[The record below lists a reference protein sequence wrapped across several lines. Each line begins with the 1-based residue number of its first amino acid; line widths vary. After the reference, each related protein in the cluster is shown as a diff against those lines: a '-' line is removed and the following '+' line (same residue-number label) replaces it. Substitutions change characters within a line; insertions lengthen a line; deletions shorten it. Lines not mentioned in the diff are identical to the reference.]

1 MTKIVVIS
9 KKDQTILKETQANK
23 IQISQPSI
31 IQLDLKPI
39 DIQSI
44 HRVGNQC
51 VITLKNG
58 QKIVIDDF
66 YTADFGSENTLLVHS
81 GPEQFEL
88 VEMDVD
94 GKTISY
100 RSVNEFMQPLA
111 ASTQLNQATTP
122 AQATE
127 VASEDDGSPS
137 LLKAGLAILG
147 AEAVYLLAFDKDDD
161 QSSSNDKTA
170 PSTPTGS
177 FDSDGKVVSGKA
189 EAGAT
194 VYLVDAKGNTIG
206 QSKADADGNYKITL
220 DVAITDGNRV
230 ILYAKDKAG
239 NSSQSTILTGS
250 KDTIAPDAA
259 NAQVD
264 ESGKFISGLA
274 EAGSKVYVY
283 AADGKTLLGG
293 PVTAASDGNFSISL
307 SDSLQAGETAKVVVE
322 DKAGNKSEA
331 QMVEIGKDTLRPD
344 QPKIEVNKA
353 GTELVGTAEAN
364 STIKILDANS
374 QVIATATVDANG
386 QFKITLSPALSDSNK
401 ATMIVVDAAGNQS
414 TPLNISAGTDNTAPV
429 APTATINID
438 GTEVSGSA
446 EIGAKITIK
455 NSAGNTLGTATVG
468 DDGRY
473 TVQLSSAITDNN
485 IVQVTA
491 TDTSGNISKS
501 TQVVGKKDTI
511 APSAPTL
518 TTVYDDRDTTKLT
531 IKQGESTQ
539 DSTPSFEGKGEA
551 NAAITIYKNGVAV
564 ATVKADTSGK
574 WLYTPE
580 SDLAAGKYS
589 YSFTQTDV
597 AGNTSAKSSAFDF
610 TVEAMTVAKASLFL
624 ISEEQASNELHDQA
638 SLLIDDNNVFDVL
651 AQHSVSSFSLDETN
665 AFIPNDQIDLNSLL
679 SNQEPNIAL
688 DEISDESSYLNP
700 SINPVSGVT
709 AVSNTELQT
718 AWGALDLLD
727 QSLNTLAL
735 Y

>member
-1 MTKIVVIS
+1 M
-9 KKDQTILKETQANK
+9 
-23 IQISQPSI
+23 
-31 IQLDLKPI
+31 
-39 DIQSI
+39 
-44 HRVGNQC
+44 
-51 VITLKNG
+51 
-58 QKIVIDDF
+58 IDDF
-66 YTADFGSENTLLVHS
+66 YTADFGSENSLLVHS

-127 VASEDDGSPS
+127 VATEDDGSPS

-147 AEAVYLLAFDKDDD
+147 AEAVYLLAFEKDDD

-239 NSSQSTILTGS
+239 NSSQSTILMGS

-331 QMVEIGKDTLRPD
+331 QTVEIGKDTLRPD

-401 ATMIVVDAAGNQS
+401 ATIIVVDAAGNQS

-429 APTATINID
+429 APTASINID

-473 TVQLSSAITDNN
+473 TVKLSSAITDNN

-688 DEISDESSYLNP
+688 DEISDDSSYLNP

>member
-66 YTADFGSENTLLVHS
+66 YTADFGSENSLLVHS

-239 NSSQSTILTGS
+239 NSSQSTILMGS

-401 ATMIVVDAAGNQS
+401 ATIIVVDAAGNQS

-429 APTATINID
+429 APTASINID

-473 TVQLSSAITDNN
+473 TVKLSSAITDNN

-531 IKQGESTQ
+531 IKQGESTK

-551 NAAITIYKNGVAV
+551 NATITIYKNGVAV

-580 SDLAAGKYS
+580 TELVVGKYS

-610 TVEAMTVAKASLFL
+610 TVEAMTIAKANLFFM
-624 ISEEQASNELHDQA
+624 SEELDLDVLNDQT
-638 SLLIDDNNVFDVL
+638 LLLTDDNSVFDVL
-651 AQHSVSSFSLDETN
+651 AQHTVSSFSLDETN

-688 DEISDESSYLNP
+688 DEISDDSSYLNP

>member
-1 MTKIVVIS
+1 M
-9 KKDQTILKETQANK
+9 
-23 IQISQPSI
+23 
-31 IQLDLKPI
+31 QLELKPI

-58 QKIVIDDF
+58 QKIVIDHF
-66 YTADFGSENTLLVHS
+66 YTDDFGSDNSLVLHS

-94 GKTISY
+94 GKTVSY
-100 RSVNEFMQPLA
+100 RSVNEFAQPLST
-111 ASTQLNQATTP
+111 STQLNQATTP
-122 AQATE
+122 IQATE
-127 VASEDDGSPS
+127 IASEDDGSPS

-147 AEAVYLLAFDKDDD
+147 AEAVYLLAFDKEDD

-194 VYLVDAKGNTIG
+194 VYIVDAKGNTIG

-220 DVAITDGNRV
+220 DDAITDGNRV

-239 NSSQSTILTGS
+239 NSSQSMILTGS

-264 ESGKFISGLA
+264 ESGKFVSGFA
-274 EAGSKVYVY
+274 EAGAKVYVY
-283 AADGKTLLGG
+283 AADGTTLLGG
-293 PVTAASDGNFSISL
+293 PVTAASDGNFSIAL
-307 SDSLQAGETAKVVVE
+307 SDTLQAGETAKVIVE

-331 QMVEIGKDTLRPD
+331 QSVEMGKDTLRPD

-374 QVIATATVDANG
+374 QVIATTTVDANG
-386 QFKITLSPALSDSNK
+386 QFKLTLSPALSDSNK
-401 ATMIVVDAAGNQS
+401 TTIIVVDAAGNQS
-414 TPLNISAGTDNTAPV
+414 ISLNVTAGTDNTAPV
-429 APTATINID
+429 APTATINTD

-473 TVQLSSAITDNN
+473 TVKLSSAITDNN

-501 TQVVGKKDTI
+501 TQVIGTKDTI

-518 TTVYDDRDTTKLT
+518 TTVYDDRETTKLT

-551 NAAITIYKNGVAV
+551 NATITIYKNGVAV

-589 YSFTQTDV
+589 YSFTQTDL

-610 TVEAMTVAKASLFL
+610 TVEAMVVAKASLFL
-624 ISEEQASNELHDQA
+624 ISEEQASDELQDQA
-638 SLLIDDNNVFDVL
+638 SVLTDDNSVFDVL
-651 AQHSVSSFSLDETN
+651 AQHSMSSFSLDETN

-688 DEISDESSYLNP
+688 DEISDDSSYLNP

-718 AWGALDLLD
+718 AWGALDPLD
-727 QSLNTLAL
+727 QTLNAL
-735 Y
+735 PLY

>member
-9 KKDQTILKETQANK
+9 KKDQTILKETQATK
-23 IQISQPSI
+23 IQISQPSV
-31 IQLDLKPI
+31 IQLELKPA

-66 YTADFGSENTLLVHS
+66 YTDDFGSDNSLLVHS

-94 GKTISY
+94 GKTVSY
-100 RSVNEFMQPLA
+100 RSVNEFAQPLS

-147 AEAVYLLAFDKDDD
+147 AEAVYLLAFDKEDDK
-161 QSSSNDKTA
+161 SSSNDKTA

-189 EAGAT
+189 EVGAT
-194 VYLVDAKGNTIG
+194 VYIVDAKGNTIG

-220 DVAITDGNRV
+220 DDAITDGNRV

-239 NSSQSTILTGS
+239 NSSQSMILTGS

-283 AADGKTLLGG
+283 AADGTTLLGG
-293 PVTAASDGNFSISL
+293 PVTAASDGNFSIAL
-307 SDSLQAGETAKVVVE
+307 SDTLQAGETAKVIVE

-331 QMVEIGKDTLRPD
+331 QSVEMGKDTLRPD

-364 STIKILDANS
+364 STIQILDANL
-374 QVIATATVDANG
+374 QVIATTTVDANG
-386 QFKITLSPALSDSNK
+386 QFKLTLSPALSDSNK
-401 ATMIVVDAAGNQS
+401 TTIIVVDAAGNQS
-414 TPLNISAGTDNTAPV
+414 ISLNVTAGTDNTAPV
-429 APTATINID
+429 APTATINTD

-473 TVQLSSAITDNN
+473 TVKLSSAITDNN

-491 TDTSGNISKS
+491 TDAAGNSSKS
-501 TQVVGKKDTI
+501 TQVIGTKDTI

-518 TTVYDDRDTTKLT
+518 TTVYDDRETTKLT

-551 NAAITIYKNGVAV
+551 NATITIYKNGVAV

-589 YSFTQTDV
+589 YSFTQTDL

-638 SLLIDDNNVFDVL
+638 SQLVDDNTVFDVL
-651 AQHSVSSFSLDETN
+651 AQHSVSGFGLNEISSFISD
-665 AFIPNDQIDLNSLL
+665 DQIDLNSLL
-679 SNQEPNIAL
+679 SNHEPNIAL
-688 DEISDESSYLNP
+688 DEISDDSSYLYP
-700 SINPVSGVT
+700 SINSVSGVT

-718 AWGALDLLD
+718 AWGALDPLD
-727 QSLNTLAL
+727 QTLNAL
-735 Y
+735 PLY

>member
-1 MTKIVVIS
+1 M
-9 KKDQTILKETQANK
+9 
-23 IQISQPSI
+23 
-31 IQLDLKPI
+31 
-39 DIQSI
+39 

-66 YTADFGSENTLLVHS
+66 YTADFGSENSLLVHS

-127 VASEDDGSPS
+127 VATEDDGSPS

-147 AEAVYLLAFDKDDD
+147 AEAVYLLAFEKDDD

-239 NSSQSTILTGS
+239 NSSQSTILMGS

-331 QMVEIGKDTLRPD
+331 QTVEIGKDTLRPD

-511 APSAPTL
+511 APSAPTLTTL

>member
-1 MTKIVVIS
+1 M
-9 KKDQTILKETQANK
+9 
-23 IQISQPSI
+23 
-31 IQLDLKPI
+31 
-39 DIQSI
+39 
-44 HRVGNQC
+44 
-51 VITLKNG
+51 ITLKNG

-66 YTADFGSENTLLVHS
+66 YTADFGSENSLLVHS

-127 VASEDDGSPS
+127 VATEDDGSPS

-147 AEAVYLLAFDKDDD
+147 AEAVYLLAFEKDDD

-239 NSSQSTILTGS
+239 NSSQSTILMGR

-401 ATMIVVDAAGNQS
+401 ATIIVVDAAGNQS
-414 TPLNISAGTDNTAPV
+414 TSLNISAGTDNTAPV
-429 APTATINID
+429 APTASINID

-473 TVQLSSAITDNN
+473 TVKLSSAITDNN

-574 WLYTPE
+574 WLYTSE

>member
-9 KKDQTILKETQANK
+9 KKDQTILKETQATK

-31 IQLDLKPI
+31 IQLELKPV

-66 YTADFGSENTLLVHS
+66 YTADFGSENSVVMHS

-111 ASTQLNQATTP
+111 ASTQLNQSTTP
-122 AQATE
+122 VQATE
-127 VASEDDGSPS
+127 VASEDNDSPS
-137 LLKAGLAILG
+137 LLKTGLAILG

-161 QSSSNDKTA
+161 PSTSNDKTA
-170 PSTPTGS
+170 PSTPIGS

-194 VYLVDAKGNTIG
+194 VYLADAKGNTIG

-250 KDTIAPDAA
+250 IDTIAPDAA

-264 ESGKFISGLA
+264 ESGKFISGFA

-307 SDSLQAGETAKVVVE
+307 SDTLQAGETAKVVVE

-353 GTELVGTAEAN
+353 GTEIVGTAEAN
-364 STIKILDANS
+364 STIQILDANS
-374 QVIATATVDANG
+374 QVIATTTVDANG
-386 QFKITLSPALSDSNK
+386 QFKITLSSALSDSNK

-414 TPLNISAGTDNTAPV
+414 TPLNVTAGTDNTAPV
-429 APTATINID
+429 APTATINTD

-446 EIGAKITIK
+446 EIGAKIIVK

-468 DDGRY
+468 EDGRY
-473 TVQLSSAITDNN
+473 TVKLSSAITDNN
-485 IVQVTA
+485 VVQVTA

-501 TQVVGKKDTI
+501 TQVVGTKDTI

-551 NAAITIYKNGVAV
+551 NATIAIYKNGVAV

-580 SDLAAGKYS
+580 TELAVGKYS

-610 TVEAMTVAKASLFL
+610 TVEATTIAKANLFFM
-624 ISEEQASNELHDQA
+624 SEELVSDALDDQT
-638 SLLIDDNNVFDVL
+638 SLLTDDNTVLDVL
-651 AQHSVSSFSLDETN
+651 AQHSVSNFSLNQTSSL
-665 AFIPNDQIDLNSLL
+665 IPDQQIDLNGLL
-679 SNQEPNIAL
+679 SDHEPNITFDEPSNLNVLIDPVL
-688 DEISDESSYLNP
+688 D
-700 SINPVSGVT
+700 VAG
-709 AVSNTELQT
+709 VSNAELQT
-718 AWGALDLLD
+718 KWGALDLLD

>member
-1 MTKIVVIS
+1 M
-9 KKDQTILKETQANK
+9 
-23 IQISQPSI
+23 
-31 IQLDLKPI
+31 
-39 DIQSI
+39 
-44 HRVGNQC
+44 
-51 VITLKNG
+51 ITLKNG

-66 YTADFGSENTLLVHS
+66 YTADFGSENSLLVHS

-127 VASEDDGSPS
+127 VATEDDGSPS

-147 AEAVYLLAFDKDDD
+147 AEAVYLLAFEKDDD

-239 NSSQSTILTGS
+239 NSSQSTILMGS

-331 QMVEIGKDTLRPD
+331 QTVEIGKDTLRPD

-511 APSAPTL
+511 APSAPTLTTL

>member
-1 MTKIVVIS
+1 M
-9 KKDQTILKETQANK
+9 
-23 IQISQPSI
+23 
-31 IQLDLKPI
+31 
-39 DIQSI
+39 
-44 HRVGNQC
+44 
-51 VITLKNG
+51 ITLKNG

-66 YTADFGSENTLLVHS
+66 YTADFGSENSLLVHS

-127 VASEDDGSPS
+127 VATEDDGSPS

-147 AEAVYLLAFDKDDD
+147 AEAVYLLAFEKDDD

-239 NSSQSTILTGS
+239 NSSQSTILMGS

-283 AADGKTLLGG
+283 AADGKMLLGG
-293 PVTAASDGNFSISL
+293 PVTAASDGNFSILL

-401 ATMIVVDAAGNQS
+401 ATIIVVDAAGNQS

-429 APTATINID
+429 APTASINID

-473 TVQLSSAITDNN
+473 TVKLSSAITDNN

-518 TTVYDDRDTTKLT
+518 TTVYDDRETTKLT
-531 IKQGESTQ
+531 IKQGESTK

-551 NAAITIYKNGVAV
+551 NATITIYKNGVAV

-651 AQHSVSSFSLDETN
+651 AQHSVSTFSLDETN

-688 DEISDESSYLNP
+688 DEISDDSSYLNP

>member
-1 MTKIVVIS
+1 M
-9 KKDQTILKETQANK
+9 
-23 IQISQPSI
+23 
-31 IQLDLKPI
+31 
-39 DIQSI
+39 
-44 HRVGNQC
+44 
-51 VITLKNG
+51 ITLKNG

-66 YTADFGSENTLLVHS
+66 YTADFGSENSLLVHS

-127 VASEDDGSPS
+127 VATEDDGSPS

-147 AEAVYLLAFDKDDD
+147 AEAVYLLAFEKDDD

-239 NSSQSTILTGS
+239 NSSQSTILMGR

-414 TPLNISAGTDNTAPV
+414 TSLNISAGTDNTAPV
-429 APTATINID
+429 APTASINID

-473 TVQLSSAITDNN
+473 TVKLSSAITDNN

-574 WLYTPE
+574 WLYTSE

>member
-1 MTKIVVIS
+1 M
-9 KKDQTILKETQANK
+9 
-23 IQISQPSI
+23 
-31 IQLDLKPI
+31 
-39 DIQSI
+39 
-44 HRVGNQC
+44 
-51 VITLKNG
+51 
-58 QKIVIDDF
+58 IDDF
-66 YTADFGSENTLLVHS
+66 YTADFGSENSLLVHS

-127 VASEDDGSPS
+127 VATEDDGSPS

-147 AEAVYLLAFDKDDD
+147 AEAVYLLAFEKDDD

-239 NSSQSTILTGS
+239 NSSQSTILMGR

-401 ATMIVVDAAGNQS
+401 ATIIVVDAAGNQS
-414 TPLNISAGTDNTAPV
+414 TSLNISAGTDNTAPV
-429 APTATINID
+429 APTASINID

-473 TVQLSSAITDNN
+473 TVKLSSAITDNN

-518 TTVYDDRDTTKLT
+518 TTVYDDRETTKLT
-531 IKQGESTQ
+531 IKQGESTK

-551 NAAITIYKNGVAV
+551 NATITIYKNGVAV

-688 DEISDESSYLNP
+688 DEISDDSSYLNP

>member
-1 MTKIVVIS
+1 M
-9 KKDQTILKETQANK
+9 
-23 IQISQPSI
+23 
-31 IQLDLKPI
+31 
-39 DIQSI
+39 
-44 HRVGNQC
+44 
-51 VITLKNG
+51 
-58 QKIVIDDF
+58 
-66 YTADFGSENTLLVHS
+66 
-81 GPEQFEL
+81 
-88 VEMDVD
+88 
-94 GKTISY
+94 
-100 RSVNEFMQPLA
+100 
-111 ASTQLNQATTP
+111 
-122 AQATE
+122 
-127 VASEDDGSPS
+127 
-137 LLKAGLAILG
+137 
-147 AEAVYLLAFDKDDD
+147 
-161 QSSSNDKTA
+161 
-170 PSTPTGS
+170 
-177 FDSDGKVVSGKA
+177 
-189 EAGAT
+189 
-194 VYLVDAKGNTIG
+194 
-206 QSKADADGNYKITL
+206 
-220 DVAITDGNRV
+220 
-230 ILYAKDKAG
+230 
-239 NSSQSTILTGS
+239 
-250 KDTIAPDAA
+250 
-259 NAQVD
+259 
-264 ESGKFISGLA
+264 
-274 EAGSKVYVY
+274 
-283 AADGKTLLGG
+283 
-293 PVTAASDGNFSISL
+293 
-307 SDSLQAGETAKVVVE
+307 QAGETTKVVVE

-331 QMVEIGKDTLRPD
+331 QTVEIGKDTLRPD

-401 ATMIVVDAAGNQS
+401 ATMIVVAAAGTQS

-473 TVQLSSAITDNN
+473 TLQLSSAITDNN

-531 IKQGESTQ
+531 IKQGESTK

-551 NAAITIYKNGVAV
+551 NATITIYKNGVAV

-580 SDLAAGKYS
+580 TELVVGKYS

-610 TVEAMTVAKASLFL
+610 TVEAMTIAKANLFFM
-624 ISEEQASNELHDQA
+624 SEELDLDVLNDQT
-638 SLLIDDNNVFDVL
+638 LLLTDDNSVFDVL
-651 AQHSVSSFSLDETN
+651 AQHTVSSFSLDETN

-688 DEISDESSYLNP
+688 DEISDDSSYLNP

>member
-1 MTKIVVIS
+1 M
-9 KKDQTILKETQANK
+9 
-23 IQISQPSI
+23 
-31 IQLDLKPI
+31 
-39 DIQSI
+39 
-44 HRVGNQC
+44 
-51 VITLKNG
+51 
-58 QKIVIDDF
+58 IDDF
-66 YTADFGSENTLLVHS
+66 YTADFGSENSLLVHS

-127 VASEDDGSPS
+127 VATEDDGSPS

-147 AEAVYLLAFDKDDD
+147 AEAVYLLAFEKDDD

-239 NSSQSTILTGS
+239 NSSQSTILMGR

-293 PVTAASDGNFSISL
+293 SVTAASDGNFSISL

-331 QMVEIGKDTLRPD
+331 QTVEIGKDTLRPD

-401 ATMIVVDAAGNQS
+401 ATIIVVDAAGNQS

-429 APTATINID
+429 TPTASINID

-473 TVQLSSAITDNN
+473 TVKLSSAITDNN

-518 TTVYDDRDTTKLT
+518 TTVYDDRETTKLT
-531 IKQGESTQ
+531 IKQGESTK

-551 NAAITIYKNGVAV
+551 NATITIYKNGVAV

-580 SDLAAGKYS
+580 SNLAAGKYS
-589 YSFTQTDV
+589 YSFTQTDL

-688 DEISDESSYLNP
+688 DEISDDSSYLNP

>member
-1 MTKIVVIS
+1 M
-9 KKDQTILKETQANK
+9 
-23 IQISQPSI
+23 
-31 IQLDLKPI
+31 
-39 DIQSI
+39 
-44 HRVGNQC
+44 
-51 VITLKNG
+51 
-58 QKIVIDDF
+58 IDDF
-66 YTADFGSENTLLVHS
+66 YTADFGSENSLLVHS

-239 NSSQSTILTGS
+239 NSSQSTILMGR

-401 ATMIVVDAAGNQS
+401 ATIIVVDAAGNQS

-688 DEISDESSYLNP
+688 DEISDDSSYLNP

>member
-66 YTADFGSENTLLVHS
+66 YTADFGSENSLLVHS

-239 NSSQSTILTGS
+239 NSSQSTILMGS

-293 PVTAASDGNFSISL
+293 PVTAASDGNFSILL

-374 QVIATATVDANG
+374 QVISTATVDANG

-401 ATMIVVDAAGNQS
+401 ATIIVVDAAGNQS

-429 APTATINID
+429 APTASINID

-473 TVQLSSAITDNN
+473 TVKLSSAITDNN

-501 TQVVGKKDTI
+501 TQVIGKKDTI

-531 IKQGESTQ
+531 IKQGESTK
-539 DSTPSFEGKGEA
+539 DSTPKF
-551 NAAITIYKNGVAV
+551 
-564 ATVKADTSGK
+564 
-574 WLYTPE
+574 
-580 SDLAAGKYS
+580 
-589 YSFTQTDV
+589 
-597 AGNTSAKSSAFDF
+597 
-610 TVEAMTVAKASLFL
+610 
-624 ISEEQASNELHDQA
+624 
-638 SLLIDDNNVFDVL
+638 
-651 AQHSVSSFSLDETN
+651 
-665 AFIPNDQIDLNSLL
+665 
-679 SNQEPNIAL
+679 
-688 DEISDESSYLNP
+688 
-700 SINPVSGVT
+700 
-709 AVSNTELQT
+709 
-718 AWGALDLLD
+718 
-727 QSLNTLAL
+727 
-735 Y
+735 

>member
-1 MTKIVVIS
+1 M
-9 KKDQTILKETQANK
+9 
-23 IQISQPSI
+23 
-31 IQLDLKPI
+31 
-39 DIQSI
+39 
-44 HRVGNQC
+44 
-51 VITLKNG
+51 ITLKNG

-66 YTADFGSENTLLVHS
+66 YTADFGSENSLLVHS

-127 VASEDDGSPS
+127 VATEDDGSPS

-147 AEAVYLLAFDKDDD
+147 AEAVYLLAFEKDDD

-239 NSSQSTILTGS
+239 NSSQSTILMGR

-293 PVTAASDGNFSISL
+293 SVTAASDGNFSISL

-401 ATMIVVDAAGNQS
+401 ATIIVVDAAGNQS

-429 APTATINID
+429 APTASINID

-473 TVQLSSAITDNN
+473 TVKLSSAITDNN

-551 NAAITIYKNGVAV
+551 NATITIYKNGVAV

-589 YSFTQTDV
+589 YSFTQTDL

-688 DEISDESSYLNP
+688 DEISDDSSYLNP

>member
-1 MTKIVVIS
+1 M
-9 KKDQTILKETQANK
+9 
-23 IQISQPSI
+23 
-31 IQLDLKPI
+31 
-39 DIQSI
+39 
-44 HRVGNQC
+44 
-51 VITLKNG
+51 ITLKNG

-66 YTADFGSENTLLVHS
+66 YTADFGSENSLLVHS

-127 VASEDDGSPS
+127 VATEDDGSPS

-147 AEAVYLLAFDKDDD
+147 AEAVYLLAFEKDDD

-177 FDSDGKVVSGKA
+177 FDSDGKVASGKA

-239 NSSQSTILTGS
+239 NSSQSTILMGR

-401 ATMIVVDAAGNQS
+401 ATIIVVDAAGNQS
-414 TPLNISAGTDNTAPV
+414 TSLNISAGTDNTAPV
-429 APTATINID
+429 APTASINID

-473 TVQLSSAITDNN
+473 TVKLSSAITDNN

-574 WLYTPE
+574 WLYTSE

-709 AVSNTELQT
+709 AVSNTELQKH
-718 AWGALDLLD
+718 GAL
-727 QSLNTLAL
+727 
-735 Y
+735 

>member
-9 KKDQTILKETQANK
+9 KKDQTILKETQATK

-31 IQLDLKPI
+31 IQLELKPV

-66 YTADFGSENTLLVHS
+66 YTADFGSENSLVVHS

-111 ASTQLNQATTP
+111 ASTQLNQVATP
-122 AQATE
+122 VQATE
-127 VASEDDGSPS
+127 VASEDNDSPS
-137 LLKAGLAILG
+137 LLKTGLAILG

-161 QSSSNDKTA
+161 PSTSNDKTA

-194 VYLVDAKGNTIG
+194 VYLADAKGNTIG

-307 SDSLQAGETAKVVVE
+307 SDTLQAGEMAKVVVE

-331 QMVEIGKDTLRPD
+331 QTVEIGKDTLRPD

-353 GTELVGTAEAN
+353 GTEIVGTAEAN
-364 STIKILDANS
+364 STIQILGANS
-374 QVIATATVDANG
+374 QVIATTTVDANG
-386 QFKITLSPALSDSNK
+386 QFKITLSSALSDSNK

-414 TPLNISAGTDNTAPV
+414 TPLNVTAGTDNTAPV
-429 APTATINID
+429 APTAIINTD

-446 EIGAKITIK
+446 EIGAKITVK

-468 DDGRY
+468 EDGRY
-473 TVQLSSAITDNN
+473 TVKLSSAITDNN
-485 IVQVTA
+485 VVQVTA

-501 TQVVGKKDTI
+501 TQVVGTKDTI

-551 NAAITIYKNGVAV
+551 NAMITIYKNGVAV

-580 SDLAAGKYS
+580 TELAVGKYS

-610 TVEAMTVAKASLFL
+610 TVEAMSIAKANLFFM
-624 ISEEQASNELHDQA
+624 SEELVSDALDDQT
-638 SLLIDDNNVFDVL
+638 SLLTDDNTVLDVL
-651 AQHSVSSFSLDETN
+651 AQYSVSNFSLNQTSSL
-665 AFIPNDQIDLNSLL
+665 IPDPQIDLNGLL
-679 SNQEPNIAL
+679 SDHEPNITL
-688 DEISDESSYLNP
+688 DGISDESSNLN
-700 SINPVSGVT
+700 VSVDPAMDVT
-709 AVSNTELQT
+709 AVSNAELQT
-718 AWGALDLLD
+718 KWEAWDLLD
-727 QSLNTLAL
+727 QSLNTLVL

>member
-1 MTKIVVIS
+1 M
-9 KKDQTILKETQANK
+9 
-23 IQISQPSI
+23 
-31 IQLDLKPI
+31 
-39 DIQSI
+39 
-44 HRVGNQC
+44 
-51 VITLKNG
+51 ITLKNG
-58 QKIVIDDF
+58 QKIVIDHF
-66 YTADFGSENTLLVHS
+66 YTDDFGSDNSLVLHS

-94 GKTISY
+94 GKTVSY
-100 RSVNEFMQPLA
+100 RSVNEFAQPLST
-111 ASTQLNQATTP
+111 STQLNQATTP
-122 AQATE
+122 IQATE
-127 VASEDDGSPS
+127 IASEDDGSPS

-147 AEAVYLLAFDKDDD
+147 AEAVYLLAFDKEDD

-194 VYLVDAKGNTIG
+194 VYIVDAKGNTIG

-220 DVAITDGNRV
+220 DDAITDGNRV

-239 NSSQSTILTGS
+239 NSSQSMILTGS

-264 ESGKFISGLA
+264 ESGKFVSGFA
-274 EAGSKVYVY
+274 EAGAKVYVY
-283 AADGKTLLGG
+283 AADGTTLLGG
-293 PVTAASDGNFSISL
+293 PVTAASDGNFSIAL
-307 SDSLQAGETAKVVVE
+307 SDTLQAGETAKVIVE

-331 QMVEIGKDTLRPD
+331 QSVEMGKDTLRPD

-374 QVIATATVDANG
+374 QVIATTTVDANG
-386 QFKITLSPALSDSNK
+386 QFKLTLSPALSDSNK
-401 ATMIVVDAAGNQS
+401 TTIIVVDAAGNQS
-414 TPLNISAGTDNTAPV
+414 ISLNVTAGTDNTAPV
-429 APTATINID
+429 APTATINTD

-473 TVQLSSAITDNN
+473 TVKLSSAITDNN

-501 TQVVGKKDTI
+501 TQVIGTKDTI

-518 TTVYDDRDTTKLT
+518 TTVYDDRETTKLT

-551 NAAITIYKNGVAV
+551 NATITIYKNGVAV

-589 YSFTQTDV
+589 YSFTQTDL

-610 TVEAMTVAKASLFL
+610 TVEAMVVAKASLFL
-624 ISEEQASNELHDQA
+624 ISEEQASDELQDQA
-638 SLLIDDNNVFDVL
+638 SVLTDDNSVFDVL
-651 AQHSVSSFSLDETN
+651 AQHSMSSFSLDETN

-688 DEISDESSYLNP
+688 DEISDDSSYLNP

-718 AWGALDLLD
+718 AWGALDPLD
-727 QSLNTLAL
+727 QTLNAL
-735 Y
+735 PLY

>member
-9 KKDQTILKETQANK
+9 KKDQTILKETQATK
-23 IQISQPSI
+23 IQISQPSV
-31 IQLDLKPI
+31 IQLELKPA

-58 QKIVIDDF
+58 QKIVIDHF
-66 YTADFGSENTLLVHS
+66 YTDDFGSENSLLVHS

-147 AEAVYLLAFDKDDD
+147 AEAVYLLAFDKEDDK
-161 QSSSNDKTA
+161 SSSNDKTA

-189 EAGAT
+189 EAGAM

-220 DVAITDGNRV
+220 DDAITDGNRV

-264 ESGKFISGLA
+264 ESGKFVSGVA
-274 EAGSKVYVY
+274 ESGAKVYVY
-283 AADGKTLLGG
+283 AADGTTLLGG
-293 PVTAASDGNFSISL
+293 PVTAASDGNFSIAL
-307 SDSLQAGETAKVVVE
+307 SDTLQAGETAKVIVE

-331 QMVEIGKDTLRPD
+331 QSVEMGKDTLRPD

-374 QVIATATVDANG
+374 QVIATTTVDANG
-386 QFKITLSPALSDSNK
+386 QFKITLSPALSDSNQ

-414 TPLNISAGTDNTAPV
+414 IPLNVTAGTDNTAPV
-429 APTATINID
+429 APTATINTD
-438 GTEVSGSA
+438 GTEVSGNA

-455 NSAGNTLGTATVG
+455 NSAGNTLGTVTVG

-473 TVQLSSAITDNN
+473 TVKLSSAITDNN
-485 IVQVTA
+485 VVQVTA
-491 TDTSGNISKS
+491 TDAAGNSSKS
-501 TQVVGKKDTI
+501 TQVIGTKDTI

-518 TTVYDDRDTTKLT
+518 TTVYDDRETTKLT

-551 NAAITIYKNGVAV
+551 NATITIYKNGVAV

-589 YSFTQTDV
+589 YSFTQTDL

-610 TVEAMTVAKASLFL
+610 TVEAMVVAKASLFL
-624 ISEEQASNELHDQA
+624 ISEEQASDELQDQA
-638 SLLIDDNNVFDVL
+638 SVLTDDNSVFDVL
-651 AQHSVSSFSLDETN
+651 AQHSMSSFSLDETN

-688 DEISDESSYLNP
+688 DEISDDSSYLNP

-718 AWGALDLLD
+718 AWGALDPLD
-727 QSLNTLAL
+727 QTLNAL
-735 Y
+735 PLY

>member
-1 MTKIVVIS
+1 M
-9 KKDQTILKETQANK
+9 
-23 IQISQPSI
+23 
-31 IQLDLKPI
+31 
-39 DIQSI
+39 
-44 HRVGNQC
+44 
-51 VITLKNG
+51 
-58 QKIVIDDF
+58 IDDF
-66 YTADFGSENTLLVHS
+66 YTADFGSENSLLVHS

-127 VASEDDGSPS
+127 VATEDDGSPS

-147 AEAVYLLAFDKDDD
+147 AEAVYLLAFEKDDD

-239 NSSQSTILTGS
+239 NSSQSTILMGS

-283 AADGKTLLGG
+283 AADGKMLLGG
-293 PVTAASDGNFSISL
+293 PVTAASDGNFSILL

-401 ATMIVVDAAGNQS
+401 ATIIVVDAAGNQS

-429 APTATINID
+429 APTASINID

-473 TVQLSSAITDNN
+473 TVKLSSAITDNN

-518 TTVYDDRDTTKLT
+518 TTVYDDRETTKLT
-531 IKQGESTQ
+531 IKQGESTK

-551 NAAITIYKNGVAV
+551 NATITIYKNGVAV

-688 DEISDESSYLNP
+688 DEISDDSSYLNP

>member
-1 MTKIVVIS
+1 M
-9 KKDQTILKETQANK
+9 
-23 IQISQPSI
+23 
-31 IQLDLKPI
+31 
-39 DIQSI
+39 
-44 HRVGNQC
+44 
-51 VITLKNG
+51 
-58 QKIVIDDF
+58 
-66 YTADFGSENTLLVHS
+66 
-81 GPEQFEL
+81 
-88 VEMDVD
+88 
-94 GKTISY
+94 
-100 RSVNEFMQPLA
+100 
-111 ASTQLNQATTP
+111 
-122 AQATE
+122 
-127 VASEDDGSPS
+127 
-137 LLKAGLAILG
+137 AILG

-161 QSSSNDKTA
+161 QSSNNDKTA

-274 EAGSKVYVY
+274 EAGSKVYVF

-331 QMVEIGKDTLRPD
+331 QTVEIGKDTLRPD

-501 TQVVGKKDTI
+501 TQVVRKKDTI

-531 IKQGESTQ
+531 IKQGESTK

-551 NAAITIYKNGVAV
+551 NATITIYKNGVAV

-580 SDLAAGKYS
+580 TELVVGKYS

-610 TVEAMTVAKASLFL
+610 TVEAMTIAKANLFFM
-624 ISEEQASNELHDQA
+624 SEELDLDVLNDQT
-638 SLLIDDNNVFDVL
+638 LLLTDDNSVFDVL
-651 AQHSVSSFSLDETN
+651 AQHTVSSFSLDETN

-688 DEISDESSYLNP
+688 DEISDDSSYLNP

>member
-66 YTADFGSENTLLVHS
+66 YTADFGSENSLLVHS

-161 QSSSNDKTA
+161 QSSGNDKTA

-206 QSKADADGNYKITL
+206 QSKVDADGNYKITL

-531 IKQGESTQ
+531 IKQGESTK

-589 YSFTQTDV
+589 YSFTQTDL

-688 DEISDESSYLNP
+688 DEISDDSSYLNP

>member
-66 YTADFGSENTLLVHS
+66 YTADFGSENTLFVHS

-293 PVTAASDGNFSISL
+293 PITAASDGNFSISL

>member
-31 IQLDLKPI
+31 IQLELKPI

-66 YTADFGSENTLLVHS
+66 YTADFGSENTLFVHS

-161 QSSSNDKTA
+161 QSSGNDKTA

-239 NSSQSTILTGS
+239 NSSQSTILMGS

-293 PVTAASDGNFSISL
+293 PVTAASDGNFSILL

-374 QVIATATVDANG
+374 QVISTATVDANG

-401 ATMIVVDAAGNQS
+401 ATIIVVDAAGNQS

-429 APTATINID
+429 APTASINID

-473 TVQLSSAITDNN
+473 TVKLSSAITDNN

-501 TQVVGKKDTI
+501 TQVIGKKDTI

-531 IKQGESTQ
+531 IKQGESTK
-539 DSTPSFEGKGEA
+539 DSTPKF
-551 NAAITIYKNGVAV
+551 
-564 ATVKADTSGK
+564 
-574 WLYTPE
+574 
-580 SDLAAGKYS
+580 
-589 YSFTQTDV
+589 
-597 AGNTSAKSSAFDF
+597 
-610 TVEAMTVAKASLFL
+610 
-624 ISEEQASNELHDQA
+624 
-638 SLLIDDNNVFDVL
+638 
-651 AQHSVSSFSLDETN
+651 
-665 AFIPNDQIDLNSLL
+665 
-679 SNQEPNIAL
+679 
-688 DEISDESSYLNP
+688 
-700 SINPVSGVT
+700 
-709 AVSNTELQT
+709 
-718 AWGALDLLD
+718 
-727 QSLNTLAL
+727 
-735 Y
+735 

>member
-1 MTKIVVIS
+1 M
-9 KKDQTILKETQANK
+9 
-23 IQISQPSI
+23 
-31 IQLDLKPI
+31 
-39 DIQSI
+39 
-44 HRVGNQC
+44 
-51 VITLKNG
+51 
-58 QKIVIDDF
+58 IDDF
-66 YTADFGSENTLLVHS
+66 YTADFGSESSLLVHS

-189 EAGAT
+189 ETGAT

-274 EAGSKVYVY
+274 EVGSKVYVY

-401 ATMIVVDAAGNQS
+401 ATIIVVDAAGNQS
-414 TPLNISAGTDNTAPV
+414 TSLNISAGTDNTAPV
-429 APTATINID
+429 APTASINID

-473 TVQLSSAITDNN
+473 TVKLSSAITDNN

-574 WLYTPE
+574 WLYTSE

>member
-1 MTKIVVIS
+1 M
-9 KKDQTILKETQANK
+9 
-23 IQISQPSI
+23 
-31 IQLDLKPI
+31 
-39 DIQSI
+39 
-44 HRVGNQC
+44 
-51 VITLKNG
+51 ITLKNG

-66 YTADFGSENTLLVHS
+66 YTADFGSENSLLVHS

-161 QSSSNDKTA
+161 QSSGNDKTA

-401 ATMIVVDAAGNQS
+401 ATIIVVDAAGNQS

-473 TVQLSSAITDNN
+473 TVKLSSAITDNN

-574 WLYTPE
+574 WLYTSE

>member
-66 YTADFGSENTLLVHS
+66 YTADFGSENSLLVHS

-161 QSSSNDKTA
+161 QSSGNDKTA

-283 AADGKTLLGG
+283 AADGKTLIGG

-401 ATMIVVDAAGNQS
+401 ATIIVVDAAGNQS

-429 APTATINID
+429 APTASINID

-473 TVQLSSAITDNN
+473 TVKLSSAITDNN

-564 ATVKADTSGK
+564 ATVKADTSRK
-574 WLYTPE
+574 WLYTSE

-688 DEISDESSYLNP
+688 DEISDDSSYLNP

>member
-66 YTADFGSENTLLVHS
+66 YTADFGSENTLFVHS

-161 QSSSNDKTA
+161 QSSGNDKTA

-206 QSKADADGNYKITL
+206 QSKVDADGNYKITL

-293 PVTAASDGNFSISL
+293 PITAASDGDFSISL
-307 SDSLQAGETAKVVVE
+307 SDSLQAGETTKVVVE

-331 QMVEIGKDTLRPD
+331 QTVEIGKDTLRPD

-473 TVQLSSAITDNN
+473 TLQLSSAITDNN

-531 IKQGESTQ
+531 IKQGENTK

-551 NAAITIYKNGVAV
+551 NATITIYKNGVAV

-580 SDLAAGKYS
+580 TELVVGKYS

-610 TVEAMTVAKASLFL
+610 TVEAMTIAKANLFFM
-624 ISEEQASNELHDQA
+624 SEELDLDVLNDQT
-638 SLLIDDNNVFDVL
+638 LLLTDDNSVFDVL
-651 AQHSVSSFSLDETN
+651 AQHTVSSFSLDETN

-688 DEISDESSYLNP
+688 DEISDDSSYLNP

>member
-1 MTKIVVIS
+1 
-9 KKDQTILKETQANK
+9 
-23 IQISQPSI
+23 
-31 IQLDLKPI
+31 
-39 DIQSI
+39 
-44 HRVGNQC
+44 
-51 VITLKNG
+51 
-58 QKIVIDDF
+58 
-66 YTADFGSENTLLVHS
+66 
-81 GPEQFEL
+81 
-88 VEMDVD
+88 
-94 GKTISY
+94 
-100 RSVNEFMQPLA
+100 MQ
-111 ASTQLNQATTP
+111 
-122 AQATE
+122 
-127 VASEDDGSPS
+127 
-137 LLKAGLAILG
+137 
-147 AEAVYLLAFDKDDD
+147 AVYLLAFDKDDD

-239 NSSQSTILTGS
+239 NSSQSTILMGS

-293 PVTAASDGNFSISL
+293 PVTAASDGNFSILL

>member
-66 YTADFGSENTLLVHS
+66 YTADFGSENTLFVHS

-161 QSSSNDKTA
+161 QSSGNDKTA

-206 QSKADADGNYKITL
+206 QSKVDADGNYKITL

-293 PVTAASDGNFSISL
+293 PITAASDGDFSISL

-331 QMVEIGKDTLRPD
+331 QTVEIGKDTLRPD

-473 TVQLSSAITDNN
+473 TVKLSSAITDNN

-531 IKQGESTQ
+531 IKQGESTK

-551 NAAITIYKNGVAV
+551 NATITIYKNGVAV

-580 SDLAAGKYS
+580 TELVVGKYS

-610 TVEAMTVAKASLFL
+610 TVEAMTIAKANLFFM
-624 ISEEQASNELHDQA
+624 SEELDLDVLNDQT
-638 SLLIDDNNVFDVL
+638 LLLTDDNSVFDVL
-651 AQHSVSSFSLDETN
+651 AQHTVSSFSLDETN

-688 DEISDESSYLNP
+688 DEISDDSSYLNP

>member
-66 YTADFGSENTLLVHS
+66 YTADFGSENSLLVHS

-239 NSSQSTILTGS
+239 NSSQSTILMGS

-293 PVTAASDGNFSISL
+293 PVTAASDGNFSILL

-374 QVIATATVDANG
+374 QVISTATVDANG

-401 ATMIVVDAAGNQS
+401 ATIIVVDAAGNQS

-429 APTATINID
+429 APTASINID

-473 TVQLSSAITDNN
+473 TVKLSSAITDNN

-531 IKQGESTQ
+531 IKQGESTK
-539 DSTPSFEGKGEA
+539 DSTPKF
-551 NAAITIYKNGVAV
+551 
-564 ATVKADTSGK
+564 
-574 WLYTPE
+574 
-580 SDLAAGKYS
+580 
-589 YSFTQTDV
+589 
-597 AGNTSAKSSAFDF
+597 
-610 TVEAMTVAKASLFL
+610 
-624 ISEEQASNELHDQA
+624 
-638 SLLIDDNNVFDVL
+638 
-651 AQHSVSSFSLDETN
+651 
-665 AFIPNDQIDLNSLL
+665 
-679 SNQEPNIAL
+679 
-688 DEISDESSYLNP
+688 
-700 SINPVSGVT
+700 
-709 AVSNTELQT
+709 
-718 AWGALDLLD
+718 
-727 QSLNTLAL
+727 
-735 Y
+735 

>member
-9 KKDQTILKETQANK
+9 KKDQTILKETQATK
-23 IQISQPSI
+23 IQISQPSV
-31 IQLDLKPI
+31 IQLELKPA

-58 QKIVIDDF
+58 QKIVIDHF
-66 YTADFGSENTLLVHS
+66 YTDDFGSDNSLVLHS

-88 VEMDVD
+88 VEIDVD
-94 GKTISY
+94 GKTVSY
-100 RSVNEFMQPLA
+100 RSVNEFAQPLS

-147 AEAVYLLAFDKDDD
+147 AEAVYLLAFDKEDDK
-161 QSSSNDKTA
+161 SSSNDKTA

-189 EAGAT
+189 EVGAM
-194 VYLVDAKGNTIG
+194 VYIVDAKGNTIG

-220 DVAITDGNRV
+220 DDAITDGNRV

-264 ESGKFISGLA
+264 ESGKFVSGFA
-274 EAGSKVYVY
+274 EAGAKVYVY
-283 AADGKTLLGG
+283 AADGTTLLGG
-293 PVTAASDGNFSISL
+293 PVTAASDGNFSIAL
-307 SDSLQAGETAKVVVE
+307 SDTLQAGETAKVIVE

-331 QMVEIGKDTLRPD
+331 QSVEMGKDTLRPD

-364 STIKILDANS
+364 STIQILDANL
-374 QVIATATVDANG
+374 QVIATTTVDANG
-386 QFKITLSPALSDSNK
+386 QFKLTLSPALSDSNK
-401 ATMIVVDAAGNQS
+401 TTIIVVDAAGNQS
-414 TPLNISAGTDNTAPV
+414 IPLNVTAGTDNTAPV
-429 APTATINID
+429 APTATINTD

-473 TVQLSSAITDNN
+473 TVKLSSAITDNN
-485 IVQVTA
+485 VVQVTA
-491 TDTSGNISKS
+491 TDAAGNSSKS
-501 TQVVGKKDTI
+501 TQVIGTKDTI

-518 TTVYDDRDTTKLT
+518 TTVYDDRETTKLT
-531 IKQGESTQ
+531 IKQGERTQ
-539 DSTPSFEGKGEA
+539 DSTPSFEGKSEA
-551 NAAITIYKNGVAV
+551 NATITIYKNGVAV

-589 YSFTQTDV
+589 YSFTQTDA

-624 ISEEQASNELHDQA
+624 MPLEQASVELHDQA
-638 SLLIDDNNVFDVL
+638 SLLTDDNTVFDVL
-651 AQHSVSSFSLDETN
+651 AQHSVSSFGLNETSS
-665 AFIPNDQIDLNSLL
+665 FISDDQIDLNSLL
-679 SNQEPNIAL
+679 SNQEPNNAL
-688 DEISDESSYLNP
+688 DVISDDSSYLNA
-700 SINPVSGVT
+700 SINPVSGGT
-709 AVSNTELQT
+709 AVSNAAFQT
-718 AWGALDLLD
+718 AWGALDPLD
-727 QSLNTLAL
+727 QALNAL
-735 Y
+735 PLY

>member
-9 KKDQTILKETQANK
+9 KKDQTILKETQAPK

-31 IQLDLKPI
+31 IQLELKPE

-58 QKIVIDDF
+58 QKIVIDHF
-66 YTADFGSENTLLVHS
+66 YTDDFGSENSLVLHS
-81 GPEQFEL
+81 GPAQFEL

-100 RSVNEFMQPLA
+100 RSVNEFAQPLS
-111 ASTQLNQATTP
+111 STQLNQAATP
-122 AQATE
+122 VQATE
-127 VASEDDGSPS
+127 VASDDDGSPS

-147 AEAVYLLAFDKDDD
+147 AEAVYLLAFDKEDDK
-161 QSSSNDKTA
+161 SSSNDKTP

-194 VYLVDAKGNTIG
+194 VYIVDAKGNTIG
-206 QSKADADGNYKITL
+206 QSKADTDGNYKITL
-220 DVAITDGNRV
+220 DDAITDGNRV

-250 KDTIAPDAA
+250 KDTIAPDSA

-264 ESGKFISGLA
+264 ESGKFVSGLA
-274 EAGSKVYVY
+274 EAGAKVYVY
-283 AADGKTLLGG
+283 AADGTTLLGG

-307 SDSLQAGETAKVVVE
+307 SDSLQAGETAKVIVE

-331 QMVEIGKDTLRPD
+331 QTVEMGKDTLRPD

-353 GTELVGTAEAN
+353 GTELVGTAEPN
-364 STIKILDANS
+364 STIQILDANS
-374 QVIATATVDANG
+374 QVIATTTVDANG
-386 QFKITLSPALSDSNK
+386 QFKITLNPALSDSNK
-401 ATMIVVDAAGNQS
+401 VTIIVVDDAGNQS
-414 TPLNISAGTDNTAPV
+414 TPLSVTAGTDNTPPV
-429 APTATINID
+429 APTATMNAD
-438 GTEVSGSA
+438 GTEVTGSA
-446 EIGAKITIK
+446 EVGAKIIIK

-468 DDGRY
+468 DDGLY
-473 TVQLSSAITDNN
+473 TVKLSSAITDKNV
-485 IVQVTA
+485 VQITA
-491 TDTSGNISKS
+491 TDASGNISKS
-501 TQVVGKKDTI
+501 TQLVGTKDTI
-511 APSAPTL
+511 APSVPTL
-518 TTVYDDRDTTKLT
+518 PTVYDDRDTTKLT

-551 NAAITIYKNGVAV
+551 NATITIYKNGIAV
-564 ATVKADTSGK
+564 ASVKADPSGK

-580 SDLAAGKYS
+580 SDLADGKYS

-597 AGNTSAKSSAFDF
+597 AGNTSAKSSAFEF
-610 TVEAMTVAKASLFL
+610 TVDTAMAAKTSFLSDVLASD
-624 ISEEQASNELHDQA
+624 ELHDQA
-638 SLLIDDNNVFDVL
+638 SLLTDDNSVLDVL
-651 AQHSVSSFSLDETN
+651 AQQSVSSFSLNSETSS
-665 AFIPNDQIDLNSLL
+665 FISDQQIDLNGLL
-679 SNQEPNIAL
+679 SNHEPNIAL
-688 DEISDESSYLNP
+688 DGLTDESLNL
-700 SINPVSGVT
+700 IAIVNPASDV
-709 AVSNTELQT
+709 AEASNTEPQT
-718 AWGALDLLD
+718 PWVALDLLD
-727 QSLNTLAL
+727 QSLNVLPL

>member
-9 KKDQTILKETQANK
+9 KKDQTILKETQATK

-31 IQLDLKPI
+31 IQLELKPV

-66 YTADFGSENTLLVHS
+66 YTADFGSENSLVVHS

-111 ASTQLNQATTP
+111 ASTQLNQSTTP
-122 AQATE
+122 VQATE
-127 VASEDDGSPS
+127 VASEDNDSPS
-137 LLKAGLAILG
+137 LLKTGLAILG

-194 VYLVDAKGNTIG
+194 VYLADAKGNTIG

-307 SDSLQAGETAKVVVE
+307 SDTLQAGETAKVVVE

-331 QMVEIGKDTLRPD
+331 QTVEIGKDTLRPD

-353 GTELVGTAEAN
+353 GTDIVGTAEAN
-364 STIKILDANS
+364 SSIQILDANS
-374 QVIATATVDANG
+374 QVIATTTVDANG

-401 ATMIVVDAAGNQS
+401 ATIIVVDAAGNQS
-414 TPLNISAGTDNTAPV
+414 TPLNVTAGTDNTAPV
-429 APTATINID
+429 VPTATINTD

-446 EIGAKITIK
+446 EIGAKIIVK

-468 DDGRY
+468 EDGRY
-473 TVQLSSAITDNN
+473 TVKLSSVITDNN

-491 TDTSGNISKS
+491 TDASGNISKS
-501 TQVVGKKDTI
+501 TQVVGTKDTI

-551 NAAITIYKNGVAV
+551 NATITIYKNGVAV

-580 SDLAAGKYS
+580 TELVVGKYS

-610 TVEAMTVAKASLFL
+610 TVEAMTIAKANLFFM
-624 ISEEQASNELHDQA
+624 SEELASDALNDQT
-638 SLLIDDNNVFDVL
+638 SPLTDDNTVFDVL
-651 AQHSVSSFSLDETN
+651 AQHSLSSFSLNETSLY
-665 AFIPNDQIDLNSLL
+665 IPNDQINLNGLL
-679 SNQEPNIAL
+679 SNHEPNITF
-688 DEISDESSYLNP
+688 DGISDESSNLNVLVDP
-700 SINPVSGVT
+700 ALDVA
-709 AVSNTELQT
+709 AVSNAELQT
-718 AWGALDLLD
+718 TWGALDLLD

>member
-66 YTADFGSENTLLVHS
+66 YTADFGSENTLFVHS

-401 ATMIVVDAAGNQS
+401 ATIIVVDAAGNQS
-414 TPLNISAGTDNTAPV
+414 TSLNISAGTDNTAPV
-429 APTATINID
+429 APTASINID

-473 TVQLSSAITDNN
+473 TVKLSSAITDNN

-574 WLYTPE
+574 WLYTSE

-610 TVEAMTVAKASLFL
+610 TVEAMTIAKANLFFM
-624 ISEEQASNELHDQA
+624 SEELDLDVLNDQT
-638 SLLIDDNNVFDVL
+638 LLLTDDNSVFDVL
-651 AQHSVSSFSLDETN
+651 AQHTVSSFSLDETN

-688 DEISDESSYLNP
+688 DEISDDSSYLNP

>member
-1 MTKIVVIS
+1 M
-9 KKDQTILKETQANK
+9 
-23 IQISQPSI
+23 
-31 IQLDLKPI
+31 
-39 DIQSI
+39 

-66 YTADFGSENTLLVHS
+66 YTADFGSENSLLVHS

-127 VASEDDGSPS
+127 VATEDDGSPS

-147 AEAVYLLAFDKDDD
+147 AEAVYLLAFEKDDD

-239 NSSQSTILTGS
+239 NSSQSTILMGR

-401 ATMIVVDAAGNQS
+401 ATIIVVDAAGNQS
-414 TPLNISAGTDNTAPV
+414 TSLNISAGTDNTAPV
-429 APTATINID
+429 APTASINID

-473 TVQLSSAITDNN
+473 TVKLSSAITDNN

-518 TTVYDDRDTTKLT
+518 TTVYDDRETTKLT
-531 IKQGESTQ
+531 IKQGESTK

-551 NAAITIYKNGVAV
+551 NATITIYKNGVAV

-688 DEISDESSYLNP
+688 DEISDDSSYLNP

>member
-9 KKDQTILKETQANK
+9 KKDQTILKETQATK
-23 IQISQPSI
+23 IQISQPSV
-31 IQLDLKPI
+31 IQLELKPA

-66 YTADFGSENTLLVHS
+66 YTADFGSENSLLVHS

-147 AEAVYLLAFDKDDD
+147 AEAIYLLAFDKEDDK
-161 QSSSNDKTA
+161 SSSNDKTA

-194 VYLVDAKGNTIG
+194 VYIVDAKGNTIG

-220 DVAITDGNRV
+220 DDAITDGNRV

-264 ESGKFISGLA
+264 ESGKFVSGVA
-274 EAGSKVYVY
+274 ESGAKVYVY
-283 AADGKTLLGG
+283 AADGTTLLGG
-293 PVTAASDGNFSISL
+293 PVTAASDGNFSIAL
-307 SDSLQAGETAKVVVE
+307 SDTLQAGETAKVIVE

-331 QMVEIGKDTLRPD
+331 QSVEMGKDTLRPD

-374 QVIATATVDANG
+374 QVIATTTVDANG
-386 QFKITLSPALSDSNK
+386 QFKITLSPALSDSNQ

-414 TPLNISAGTDNTAPV
+414 IPLNVTAGTDNTAPV
-429 APTATINID
+429 APTATINTD
-438 GTEVSGSA
+438 GTEVSGNA

-455 NSAGNTLGTATVG
+455 NSAGNTLGTVTVG

-473 TVQLSSAITDNN
+473 TVKLSSAITDNN
-485 IVQVTA
+485 VVQVTA
-491 TDTSGNISKS
+491 TDAAGNSSKS
-501 TQVVGKKDTI
+501 TQVIGTKDTI

-518 TTVYDDRDTTKLT
+518 TTVYDDRETTKLT

-551 NAAITIYKNGVAV
+551 NATITIYKNGVAV

-589 YSFTQTDV
+589 YSFTQTDL

-610 TVEAMTVAKASLFL
+610 TVEAMVVAKASLFL
-624 ISEEQASNELHDQA
+624 ISEEQASDELQDQA
-638 SLLIDDNNVFDVL
+638 SVLTDDNSVFDVL
-651 AQHSVSSFSLDETN
+651 AQHSMSSFSLDETN

-688 DEISDESSYLNP
+688 DEISDDSSYLNP

-718 AWGALDLLD
+718 AWGALDPLD
-727 QSLNTLAL
+727 QTLNAL
-735 Y
+735 PLY